1 MLKRKLPLSSPS
13 LHPLRAEAGESRA
26 GPFGSDDNG
35 AGSIWPLP
43 RPRLGSSLAQTNQR
57 QMCRQ
62 AGCSSSRWGKKKK
75 RKDDASAGRQ
85 KPKRSGRWP
94 SPSHQTGTNEE
105 AGPQSQ
111 QARHKRGDIKSERA
125 SAFVRPT
132 IRSEERCQCH
142 HLPVEAALHS
152 ALLLKGRQVC
162 GNMTGGAGGR
172 PFSYTG

>member
-1 MLKRKLPLSSPS
+1 MERAPS
-13 LHPLRAEAGESRA
+13 GPCHVPASAPRSRRQIRGRCAGGRA
-26 GPFGSDDNG
+26 GG
-35 AGSIWPLP
+35 L
-43 RPRLGSSLAQTNQR
+43 RLLSL
-57 QMCRQ
+57 
-62 AGCSSSRWGKKKK
+62 GEKKKKKK

-152 ALLLKGRQVC
+152 ALLLKGRPVC
-162 GNMTGGAGGR
+162 GNMTGGGGSAFQLHWLEIWTCSADDPNIR
-172 PFSYTG
+172 T